1 MRGNKKIPLPERD
14 EILRVT
20 TQFYVRITSGHLM
33 RYAGDSLDTLSLYR
47 EIPGCFIIQHAR
59 LRGHLPWIRLR
70 SFSPGGALFA
80 SVLHVLFSSLPL

>member
-1 MRGNKKIPLPERD
+1 MGNKKSRPYQRD
-14 EILRVT
+14 EIVIRVT

-33 RYAGDSLDTLSLYR
+33 RYAGYGLDTLSLYR

-59 LRGHLPWIRLR
+59 LRGHLPWIRLY
-70 SFSPGGALFA
+70 SFSPARALFA